1 MALAIK
7 NEQLQHD
14 LASLNDRFA
23 ALMRESSS
31 KYSGEQ
37 VAELKRQTNADYES
51 RLSAMRT
58 DMNSTLGAAQADT
71 SRLKQELLVAKAGAF
86 TTAIEVDPG
95 SAQA

>member
-23 ALMRESSS
+23 TLMRESSS

-37 VAELKRQTNADYES
+37 VAELKHQTHVDYES

-58 DMNSTLGAAQADT
+58 EMNSTLGAAQADT